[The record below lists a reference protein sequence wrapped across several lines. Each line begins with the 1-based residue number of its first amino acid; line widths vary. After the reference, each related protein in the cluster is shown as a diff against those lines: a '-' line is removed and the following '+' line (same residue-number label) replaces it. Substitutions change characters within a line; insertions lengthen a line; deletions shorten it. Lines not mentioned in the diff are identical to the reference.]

1 VAAFSAGKET
11 PQLVGMVRDQ
21 MGQAA
26 PRLAT
31 CSRELI
37 TASGNALAAY
47 LTRAHYSKEAVGGPR
62 RVLCMIGDRF
72 T

>member
-1 VAAFSAGKET
+1 
-11 PQLVGMVRDQ
+11 MVREQ

-26 PRLAT
+26 PQLAT
-31 CSRELI
+31 RSRALI
-37 TASGNALAAY
+37 TASGKALAAH
-47 LTRAHYSKEAVGGPR
+47 LTHAHHSKEAVGGLR